1 MIETAGDLVWD
12 LPCVQQASYMEGGPL
27 LWILHV
33 NQKYDD
39 DDNDNDD
46 ELADQDIMSW
56 LYLTLSYLV
65 PFLLILPTPYMQC
78 WKLT

>member
-1 MIETAGDLVWD
+1 M
-12 LPCVQQASYMEGGPL
+12 QQASYMEGGPL

-46 ELADQDIMSW
+46 ELADQDIMS
-56 LYLTLSYLV
+56 
-65 PFLLILPTPYMQC
+65 
-78 WKLT
+78 